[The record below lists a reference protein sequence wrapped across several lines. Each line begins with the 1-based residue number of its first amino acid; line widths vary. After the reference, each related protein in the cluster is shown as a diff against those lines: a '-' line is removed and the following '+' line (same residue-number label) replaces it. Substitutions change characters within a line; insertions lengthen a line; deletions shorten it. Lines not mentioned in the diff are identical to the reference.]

1 MAARQAAGP
10 LGEDWRSAGRLL
22 GQSDLQSRRFGCGS
36 GLETQVGSPK
46 SVVELFP
53 AWRGPAAVRQAA
65 APLGKASRSAG
76 SLLGQSDSQASRFG
90 GCSGLEARVGSPKS
104 F

>member
-1 MAARQAAGP
+1 
-10 LGEDWRSAGRLL
+10 
-22 GQSDLQSRRFGCGS
+22 
-36 GLETQVGSPK
+36 
-46 SVVELFP
+46 
-53 AWRGPAAVRQAA
+53 VRQAA

-104 F
+104 VVELFPAWRGPAEARQAAAPLGKASRSAGSLLGQSDSQASRFGGCSGLEARVGSPKSF

>member
-1 MAARQAAGP
+1 VAARQAAGP

-53 AWRGPAAVRQAA
+53 AWRGAAVARQAA
-65 APLGKASRSAG
+65 GPFGKISTSAG
-76 SLLGQSDSQASRFG
+76 SLS
-90 GCSGLEARVGSPKS
+90 
-104 F
+104 